1 MLNIRR
7 VDHEGSGTHCWRV
20 TVQRRTRVYVRNFSD
35 GLHGGSQAA
44 LEAAIAYRDT
54 LTTTHPPLELPA
66 YCAILK
72 KTNRSGI
79 SGLTRVDRWGVCKGR
94 RQHKLFWE
102 AQWPLGHGRAQHKTF
117 SIFKYGEEGA
127 FQKALAA
134 REAALQALSNQTFSP
149 FASLPSRKRR
159 TA

>member
-7 VDHEGSGTHCWRV
+7 VEHEASGTHCWRV
-20 TVQRRTRVYVRNFSD
+20 TVQRRTRVYVRTFSD

-44 LEAAIAYRDT
+44 LEAAIAYRDR

-79 SGLTRVDRWGVCKGR
+79 SGLTRVDRWVLCTGR
-94 RQHKLFWE
+94 RQHKLCWE
-102 AQWPLGHGRAQHKTF
+102 VQWPIGHGRAQHKTF
-117 SIFKYGEEGA
+117 SILKYGE
-127 FQKALAA
+127 
-134 REAALQALSNQTFSP
+134 
-149 FASLPSRKRR
+149 
-159 TA
+159 